1 VDVHSSRSEDAG
13 HSGEAPTVSA
23 EQLAIALMGEARR
36 LYGRCADPYQLIMQR
51 QEVREVADRL
61 AEWATDARKLGVASQ
76 QRYETIE
83 KARELAKARQEECRG
98 DFYTDGIVDDI
109 MEALDG

>member
-1 VDVHSSRSEDAG
+1 VDVHSSGPEDTG

-36 LYGRCADPYQLIMQR
+36 LYGRCADPYQLIMQH
-51 QEVREVADRL
+51 QEVREMADRL

-76 QRYETIE
+76 QRYEVIE
-83 KARELAKARQEECRG
+83 QVRGLLVSVKNSSDPLLWMSTLEEMAV
-98 DFYTDGIVDDI
+98 I
-109 MEALDG
+109 LDV